1 MRINLTKKEI
11 INSLYMQIGFSKK
24 ISENLL
30 EDILSIIVQN
40 LKKHKKLK
48 ISNFGTFSIRS
59 KKSRIGRNPKIIT
72 SDETTVKKD
81 SAPILHEDNT
91 LEYFHDASPET
102 THVDA
107 SALEIDSAIKEVCTL
122 MTKETDALA
131 FADAFQYYREC
142 LGSDSNFQ
150 WKTGSYTTILAEDV
164 IIQLADSVQ
173 VKEKTE
179 NNSEVSDVR

>member
-1 MRINLTKKEI
+1 MKEKLTPLNE
-11 INSLYMQIGFSKK
+11 K
-24 ISENLL
+24 ISAFLVFAL
-30 EDILSIIVQN
+30 FIGIV
-40 LKKHKKLK
+40 LY
-48 ISNFGTFSIRS
+48 GTNA
-59 KKSRIGRNPKIIT
+59 KPIT
-72 SDETTVKKD
+72 SDETAVTEEII
-81 SAPILHEDNT
+81 PFLQEDNN
-91 LEYFHDASPET
+91 LEYFHDEFPET

-107 SALEIDSAIKEVCTL
+107 SLLETDSTIKEVCTL

-150 WKTGSYTTILAEDV
+150 WKAGSYTTILAEDV

>member
-1 MRINLTKKEI
+1 MKEKLTPLNE
-11 INSLYMQIGFSKK
+11 K
-24 ISENLL
+24 ISAFLVFAL
-30 EDILSIIVQN
+30 FIGIIWY
-40 LKKHKKLK
+40 
-48 ISNFGTFSIRS
+48 GTNS
-59 KKSRIGRNPKIIT
+59 KPIT
-72 SDETTVKKD
+72 SDETAITEEII
-81 SAPILHEDNT
+81 PFLQEENT
-91 LEYFHDASPET
+91 LEYFYDEFPET

-107 SALEIDSAIKEVCTL
+107 SALEIDSTIKEVCTL

-150 WKTGSYTTILAEDV
+150 WKAGSYTTILAEDV

>member
-1 MRINLTKKEI
+1 MKEKLTPLNE
-11 INSLYMQIGFSKK
+11 K
-24 ISENLL
+24 ISAFLVFAL
-30 EDILSIIVQN
+30 FIGIVWY
-40 LKKHKKLK
+40 
-48 ISNFGTFSIRS
+48 GTNT
-59 KKSRIGRNPKIIT
+59 KPIT
-72 SDETTVKKD
+72 SDETAITEGII
-81 SAPILHEDNT
+81 PFLQEDNT
-91 LEYFHDASPET
+91 LEYFHDEFPET

-107 SALEIDSAIKEVCTL
+107 SLLETDSTIKEVCTL

-142 LGSDSNFQ
+142 LGSDRNFQ
-150 WKTGSYTTILAEDV
+150 WKDGSYTTILAEDV

>member
-1 MRINLTKKEI
+1 MKEKLNPLNEKITTFLVFALFIGIVWYGTNAKPITADETAITEEI
-11 INSLYMQIGFSKK
+11 IPFLQ
-24 ISENLL
+24 
-30 EDILSIIVQN
+30 
-40 LKKHKKLK
+40 
-48 ISNFGTFSIRS
+48 
-59 KKSRIGRNPKIIT
+59 
-72 SDETTVKKD
+72 
-81 SAPILHEDNT
+81 EDNN
-91 LEYFHDASPET
+91 LEYFHDEFPET

-107 SALEIDSAIKEVCTL
+107 SLLETDSTIKEVCTL

-142 LGSDSNFQ
+142 LGSDSNFK
-150 WKTGSYTTILAEDV
+150 WKDGSYTTILAEDV

>member
-1 MRINLTKKEI
+1 MKEKLTLLNEKI
-11 INSLYMQIGFSKK
+11 TAFLVFALFIG
-24 ISENLL
+24 
-30 EDILSIIVQN
+30 IVW
-40 LKKHKKLK
+40 
-48 ISNFGTFSIRS
+48 FGTNI
-59 KKSRIGRNPKIIT
+59 KPIT
-72 SDETTVKKD
+72 SDETAITEEII
-81 SAPILHEDNT
+81 PFLQEDNT
-91 LEYFHDASPET
+91 LEYFHDESPET

-107 SALEIDSAIKEVCTL
+107 SSLGIDSAIEEVCTL
-122 MTKETDALA
+122 MAKETDALA

-150 WKTGSYTTILAEDV
+150 WKDGSYTTILAEDV